1 MRTRRFRLSSWPGL
15 SGPSIPAPALT
26 DGPDKPG
33 HDDGVTDA
41 ERRRRGRSWAIMI
54 ALAALCA
61 LFYAITI
68 VKMAHL

>member
-1 MRTRRFRLSSWPGL
+1 MQRV
-15 SGPSIPAPALT
+15 PA
-26 DGPDKPG
+26 
-33 HDDGVTDA
+33 DDS

-54 ALAALCA
+54 ALIALCA